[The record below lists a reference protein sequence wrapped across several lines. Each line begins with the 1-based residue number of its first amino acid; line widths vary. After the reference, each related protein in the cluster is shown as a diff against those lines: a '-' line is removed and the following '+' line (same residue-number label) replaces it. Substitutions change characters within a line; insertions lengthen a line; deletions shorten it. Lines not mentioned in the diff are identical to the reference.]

1 MRHIDMNSWPRRK
14 HFELY
19 ITFDYPHFNLC
30 ANVNITNFYASLKQR
45 PESINNGIIYLLARC
60 ANEIPEF
67 RYRIRGNQVVE
78 HEIVHPSAIVLTD
91 DNSFSYC
98 TMPYQ
103 VDFSRF
109 AARAQELAQQVK
121 ENPVLEDEPGQDDLL
136 FMTTVPW
143 VSFTSIAHPIH
154 MNPVDSVPRIAWGKF
169 FNQGEQLKM
178 PLSIQAHHALMD
190 GFHAG
195 QYYQLVQQYL
205 SDPDTL
211 LGPYGVY

>member
-1 MRHIDMNSWPRRK
+1 MRYIDMNSWPRRK

-19 ITFDYPHFNLC
+19 NTFDYPHFNLC
-30 ANVNITNFYASLKQR
+30 ANVDITDYYASLKRR

-60 ANEIPEF
+60 ANELPEF

-78 HEIVHPSAIVLTD
+78 HEIVHPSAIVLAD
-91 DNSFSYC
+91 DNTFSYC

-103 VDFSRF
+103 SDFSRF

-121 ENPVLEDEPGQDDLL
+121 AKPVLEDEPGQDDLL

-154 MNPVDSVPRIAWGKF
+154 MNPVDSVPRISWGKF
-169 FNQGEQLKM
+169 FSEGDRLKM

-195 QYYQLVQQYL
+195 QFYELAQRYL
-205 SDPDTL
+205 SDPEL
-211 LGPYGVY
+211 LLNTPE